1 MGDIFGLFDPDI
13 LAASIR
19 VSIPIMLAALGGLL
33 CLRAGVFNIALE
45 GLMLVGSFFA
55 IVATE
60 ATVGLGAQLGI
71 PSTWFGIVGGLL
83 GGLVLSLVFAVSILR
98 YKADHIVAGI
108 AINLLALGVTGFLLK
123 TIFDAQG
130 VFRPTDMVPL
140 PQIEIPLIAD
150 LPVLGDTVSG
160 HTPLVYLTFVVVAIT
175 WVALYRMPAGLRLR
189 SVGEQPDAAR
199 TAGIRVDRVRY
210 QAIVWSGLLCGLA
223 GAHLALGYSSEFT
236 ENMTQ
241 GRGFTAFVAAV
252 FGQLDPILTM
262 LASLLFGFADAL
274 GLRIQ
279 LEGFGISPSL
289 VQAFP
294 YILAIVAL
302 TISSYLAMRRRGR
315 RNRLRRL

>member
-1 MGDIFGLFDPDI
+1 MTAPPDPTTPRPSGAPVLSVRHLSASYRLRGALVPAALLFALFGLVAWWQGRRDPPARPPRLPARQWI
-13 LAASIR
+13 AA
-19 VSIPIMLAALGGLL
+19 VLTV
-33 CLRAGVFNIALE
+33 VF
-45 GLMLVGSFFA
+45 
-55 IVATE
+55 
-60 ATVGLGAQLGI
+60 
-71 PSTWFGIVGGLL
+71 VGGLL

-123 TIFDAQG
+123 SIFDAQG

-150 LPVLGDTVSG
+150 LPVVGDTVSG
-160 HTPLVYLTFVVVAIT
+160 HTPLVYLTFIVVAIT

-252 FGQLDPILTM
+252 FGLLGKKRMEKARRISQSAIASAR
-262 LASLLFGFADAL
+262 LAPAHPA
-274 GLRIQ
+274 
-279 LEGFGISPSL
+279 
-289 VQAFP
+289 A
-294 YILAIVAL
+294 A
-302 TISSYLAMRRRGR
+302 RRRGC
-315 RNRLRRL
+315 

>member
-1 MGDIFGLFDPDI
+1 M
-13 LAASIR
+13 
-19 VSIPIMLAALGGLL
+19 
-33 CLRAGVFNIALE
+33 C
-45 GLMLVGSFFA
+45 SFR
-55 IVATE
+55 
-60 ATVGLGAQLGI
+60 
-71 PSTWFGIVGGLL
+71 S
-83 GGLVLSLVFAVSILR
+83 
-98 YKADHIVAGI
+98 
-108 AINLLALGVTGFLLK
+108 
-123 TIFDAQG
+123 
-130 VFRPTDMVPL
+130 
-140 PQIEIPLIAD
+140 
-150 LPVLGDTVSG
+150 
-160 HTPLVYLTFVVVAIT
+160 IT

-262 LASLLFGFADAL
+262 LASLLFGFAGAL

-315 RNRLRRL
+315 RNGLEA